1 MSAGG
6 LSSIERDRARRLAEH
21 ADVLRE
27 RIRTATD
34 ADDISYEALLGFTAS
49 RKTQT
54 RNRGYIADYR
64 PQAKTEMLL
73 ADVEAVLRQYR
84 AHWPLT
90 VRQIFYRL
98 VAAHG
103 YPKDEGFYGKVCHHI
118 SNARR
123 ARRVDFSAIR
133 DDGVTVHNTQ
143 TFYDKNAFF
152 GHVRELGQNYY
163 RNRMARQPYHLEVWS
178 EAAGMVPQ
186 LASVVSGGYDIPVY
200 SSSGFDSLTAKKL
213 LADRIV
219 SISKPTVVFHVG
231 DFDPSG
237 EAIFRSVEED
247 VCAFVESDRRDARA
261 SVRFI
266 RLALTAEQVEDYN
279 LPTAPAKTSDSRSRK
294 WTGETC
300 QLEALAP
307 DELAEI
313 LTDEIVEWI
322 DYDQLE
328 RDEVLQQA
336 ERREIAY
343 SLPAPRNGSQS

>member
-1 MSAGG
+1 MTE
-6 LSSIERDRARRLAEH
+6 I
-21 ADVLRE
+21 
-27 RIRTATD
+27 
-34 ADDISYEALLGFTAS
+34 TAS

-54 RNRGYIADYR
+54 RNRGYITDYR

-73 ADVEAVLRQYR
+73 ADVSSVLEQYR
-84 AHWPLT
+84 EYWPLT

-98 VAAHG
+98 VGAFS

-123 ARRVDFSAIR
+123 ARRIPFSAVR
-133 DDGVTVHNTQ
+133 DDGVTVQNTR

-152 GHVRELGQNYY
+152 GHVRELGENYY
-163 RNRMARQPYHLEVWS
+163 RDRMARQPYHLEVWS

-186 LASVVSGGYDIPVY
+186 LASVVSAGYDVPVY
-200 SSSGFDSLTAKKL
+200 SSSGFDSLTAKKM

-237 EAIFRSVEED
+237 EAIFHSVEED
-247 VCAFVESDRRDARA
+247 VRAFVESDRRDARA

-279 LPTAPAKTSDSRSRK
+279 LPTAPAKASDSRSQK

-307 DELAEI
+307 DALAEI
-313 LTDEIVEWI
+313 LTGEIGEWI

-336 ERREIAY
+336 ERLEIAY